1 MRQQFCA
8 AALDLHPGK
17 QRRIT
22 ICRSQQCDVGDIP
35 YALHFLYQQ
44 RNVLVIANLLA
55 FIVQTNACRFMRSD
69 ILSHFAAKDESAD
82 KRRTKA
88 AINPEKL
95 PSSSAS
101 ESYTNHGT
109 LHFASPSLLA
119 VSA

>member
-1 MRQQFCA
+1 MRQKFCA
-8 AALDLHPGK
+8 ATLDLHPGK

-22 ICRSQQCDVGDIP
+22 IRRSQQRDVGDIP
-35 YALHFLYQQ
+35 YTLHFLYQQ
-44 RNVLVIANLLA
+44 CNAIIIANLLT
-55 FIVQTNACRFMRSD
+55 FIVQSNACRFMRSD
-69 ILSHFAAKDESAD
+69 ILSHLAAKDESAD

-109 LHFASPSLLA
+109 LHFASPSFLA
-119 VSA
+119 ISA